1 MPSVVVRMNKVFV
14 ALYKALGLAALAVI
28 FLGLASYLGTQGFY
42 LVSTRWVSPTIVS
55 PLDERVLR
63 LDTEIAEKATAR
75 DHLLAERAQLTLQRD
90 HAVRTAEEARAFQ
103 RLFVQSV
110 RAERADRAHLQR
122 ALAALEPGIAAA
134 RQDIAESGP
143 AFSGLV
149 RTRAEALRDAR
160 LIERE
165 AFLTVN
171 HQLAELALTRLEVSE
186 REVNLRQ
193 RLGDTE
199 RDVAALE
206 AAAASDWLAATPPF
220 TTRVLLETR
229 ESVRARLDEQ
239 HALEQERS
247 LTATLAQLEVSIA
260 RYDTLLATLRG
271 SPWLAAVKGD
281 VTVGF
286 VPYDN
291 LKHVQAGAPLYRCAL
306 GLIVCRRV
314 GSVGRLFEGEATQK
328 HPIRQTV
335 VRGAMAQLEL
345 SDPAAAREG
354 VLHVGRPPFLF

>member
-110 RAERADRAHLQR
+110 RAERADRARLQR

-160 LIERE
+160 LIER
-165 AFLTVN
+165 
-171 HQLAELALTRLEVSE
+171 
-186 REVNLRQ
+186 
-193 RLGDTE
+193 
-199 RDVAALE
+199 
-206 AAAASDWLAATPPF
+206 
-220 TTRVLLETR
+220 
-229 ESVRARLDEQ
+229 
-239 HALEQERS
+239 
-247 LTATLAQLEVSIA
+247 
-260 RYDTLLATLRG
+260 
-271 SPWLAAVKGD
+271 
-281 VTVGF
+281 
-286 VPYDN
+286 
-291 LKHVQAGAPLYRCAL
+291 
-306 GLIVCRRV
+306 
-314 GSVGRLFEGEATQK
+314 
-328 HPIRQTV
+328 
-335 VRGAMAQLEL
+335 
-345 SDPAAAREG
+345 
-354 VLHVGRPPFLF
+354 